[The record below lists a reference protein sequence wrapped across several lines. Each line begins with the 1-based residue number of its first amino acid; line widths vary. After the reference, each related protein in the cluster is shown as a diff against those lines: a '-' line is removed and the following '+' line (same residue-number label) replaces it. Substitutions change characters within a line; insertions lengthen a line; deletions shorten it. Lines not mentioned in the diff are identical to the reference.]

1 MELRSGRCSG
11 WARSS
16 GMLGRPGNGGQ
27 RRPGRGA
34 DRPHYAFTHE
44 IGQRVKCL
52 VDVGGRVEAV
62 PLVLIF
68 RCRRGGS
75 PYSNRSSNAA
85 YFPGVCDCSL
95 MCGHAGYAG
104 TTGHLRTPTNGPAE
118 HGGDMDLGLAE
129 RTALVC
135 ASTSGL
141 GLATA
146 RALCE
151 DGARVVVTS
160 RSSERAEEGS
170 SERAEEVAAA
180 LPNAIGIGCD
190 LLAADGAARLFGE
203 STKRVGKIDILVLNG
218 PGPAPGTAADVDD
231 AGVDSAVAAS
241 VKPQVQLV
249 RWDPLRG
256 QSSCPCGGQCRRSES
271 ITLDSIRTHCGRH
284 FPVQRVAKATYWD
297 ILKRRAGDNRIDFI
311 EGVAA
316 ALTPIAFFE
325 TVMVR
330 KL

>member
-1 MELRSGRCSG
+1 
-11 WARSS
+11 
-16 GMLGRPGNGGQ
+16 
-27 RRPGRGA
+27 
-34 DRPHYAFTHE
+34 
-44 IGQRVKCL
+44 
-52 VDVGGRVEAV
+52 
-62 PLVLIF
+62 
-68 RCRRGGS
+68 
-75 PYSNRSSNAA
+75 
-85 YFPGVCDCSL
+85 
-95 MCGHAGYAG
+95 
-104 TTGHLRTPTNGPAE
+104 
-118 HGGDMDLGLAE
+118 MDLGLAE

-160 RSSERAEEGS
+160 RS

-271 ITLDSIRTHCGRH
+271 DHPRLDQDPLRAAFSSPKGRQSDLLGH
-284 FPVQRVAKATYWD
+284 PQ
-297 ILKRRAGDNRIDFI
+297 
-311 EGVAA
+311 
-316 ALTPIAFFE
+316 TPGWG
-325 TVMVR
+325 
-330 KL
+330 